1 MFIANAAQ
9 HIGEYIAETE
19 SFNGVSLES
28 GSDILF
34 ILLTAI
40 QVKLILTFSDAST
53 FDILECNC
61 VK

>member
-9 HIGEYIAETE
+9 HIGEYVDETE
-19 SFNGVSLES
+19 SFHGVSLES

-40 QVKLILTFSDAST
+40 QVKLVLTFSDQST
-53 FDILECNC
+53 FDILESSC
-61 VK
+61 VE